1 MGATVLEFKPR
12 ESLTEFVKG
21 KSKVSLIRRSGGR
34 KSSENMAIF
43 GENLAALAALKAGFG
58 TAKENFK
65 VDVIAI
71 DPPYNV
77 GGNQGYRNVWKGQS
91 EKERDWAGD
100 HGAFLDF
107 MEPRLKIGRQLLSDE
122 GIIMINICDGEYCRL
137 KILMDQ
143 IYGAEN
149 NLGTI
154 IWDKMQGAGGSH
166 LVASHEYILIYAK
179 NKRTA
184 PALQQKKPTA
194 ELMIKTAAE
203 LLKKH
208 SFGEAQKLYSEWVRE
223 KTKEGVLTGGEAV
236 YNKIHPKTKRVF
248 QADNSCAQDDPKG
261 KRCRKPLIHPVTGKK
276 CAVPTNGWKWKE
288 ETLDNLV
295 AEDRFWFGE
304 DHTSVP
310 RVIRYLDEQ
319 MTQLPPT
326 VIRMASSGK
335 SDLPEGLVFAT
346 PKPVALMKTILSLY
360 PKKDARVLDYF
371 GGSGTTAHAVHDLN
385 QDDGG
390 SRSWILVEEM
400 GSTFHEV
407 LIPRMEHIDKSKD
420 FSTYEVET
428 VPVGGKEL
436 LKKFN
441 QHSYEFLSS
450 YHVLDEAETMLV
462 EGLNVVGIDKHK
474 NQLVAITVPTAR
486 KSKNF
491 FVEELA
497 AIKQTIK
504 KVKAKSVLIYTLHGD
519 TEEPWLGV
527 DKSVLSGTQC
537 KDLSTVGV
545 PDELIKEWNEVL
557 EAMAA

>member
-21 KSKVSLIRRSGGR
+21 KSKVSLIRRNGGR

-43 GENLAALAALKAGFG
+43 GENLTALAALKAGFG

-107 MEPRLKIGRQLLSDE
+107 MEPRLKIGRQLLSEE
-122 GIIMINICDGEYCRL
+122 GLIMINICDGEYCRL

-208 SFGEAQKLYSEWVRE
+208 SFNEAQKLYSEWVRE

-335 SDLPEGLVFAT
+335 SDLPEGLAFAT
-346 PKPVALMKTILSLY
+346 PKPVALMKTILGLY
-360 PKKDARVLDYF
+360 PKKNARVLDYF
-371 GGSGTTAHAVHDLN
+371 GGSGTTAHAVHELN

-400 GSTFHEV
+400 GSTFHDV
-407 LIPRMEHIDKSKD
+407 LIPRMEHVDKSKD

-450 YHVLDEAETMLV
+450 YHVLDEAETVLV

-527 DKSVLSGTQC
+527 DKSILSGTQC
-537 KDLSTVGV
+537 KALSTVGV